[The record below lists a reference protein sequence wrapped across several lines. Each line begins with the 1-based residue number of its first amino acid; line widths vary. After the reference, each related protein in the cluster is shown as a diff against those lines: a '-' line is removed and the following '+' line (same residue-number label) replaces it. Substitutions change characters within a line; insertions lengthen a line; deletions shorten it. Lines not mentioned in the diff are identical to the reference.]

1 MLHVGTCAVAN
12 EGSGQGRESDG
23 TSNLSSRSASIH
35 YDSKCKRDSIA
46 FEPQGCSVNTN
57 KYQARRQRD
66 TSKPEVKIIPNPNSL
81 STSALPPNSSITSMQ
96 IAADMGVTGEA
107 GTGAYYPYIESGPP
121 DPNAIIRSKE
131 ISKRVVLNVGGVKHE
146 VLWRTLDR
154 MPHTRLGKLKL
165 CNTHESLMEICD
177 DYSIVHNEYF
187 FDRHP
192 RSFASILNFY
202 RTGKLHLVEEMCV
215 LSFSEDLEYWGI
227 DELYLESCCQHKYYQ
242 RKEHVYEEIRKEA
255 ESLRQRDEE
264 DFGSGKCSAWR
275 SKIWDL
281 LEKPTTS
288 MAARVVAIVSILFI
302 VLSTIALTLN
312 TMPQMQNKPGKDN
325 EQLDIVEAVCIGW
338 FTLEYLARFWASPNK
353 WKFFKGPLNI
363 IDLLAIM
370 PYFISLGLT
379 ESNKNTTEQFHNVR
393 RVVQIFRI
401 MRILRILKLARHSTG
416 LQSLGY
422 TLQRSYKEL
431 GLLLMFLA
439 ISILLFSSLAYFAEK
454 DVYKTKFISI
464 PETFWW
470 AAITMTTVGYGDIY
484 PTTVPGKIVGSVCC
498 ICGVLVIALPIPII
512 VNNFAE
518 FYKDQMRRE
527 KALKRRDALERAKRT
542 GSIVSF
548 HSINL
553 RDAFARSVDLLE
565 VSINGNRQ
573 SQRRDSCDGYSD
585 DGKGSGSPCV
595 TKSSTATLKAK
606 NESCDTKSLPGTQK
620 QGTSTATESTDDC
633 LERMASS
640 QPALNI
646 SQQEPVQYQPTADN
660 NNVTRCTIEM
670 KTIVRQNSNTS
681 TDTYNSC
688 LTQPPNSPLNK
699 SPASKANILC
709 SPTCKTLCGKISSNA
724 QHNLYINPMDDSD
737 SGMETINSE
746 LNDLTGICGKS
757 TFEKKDSE
765 QPLVV
770 NAFSDPP
777 ISQSNQVIQ
786 KLNEGFTTTWQ
797 LYPNPQQEDVRPE
810 IKPPSTV
817 PLGNPKRSSLK
828 RHKSETNEKH
838 PHFSD
843 IKERSYSSTDN
854 LHSECTSSKN
864 KSIKFRKAVSL
875 ASRLHSSPSTGRK
888 LANYHLIAN
897 PQSGTLDMVDRET
910 NTKTRSCSSS
920 PLFEQPP
927 TKKKSILKK
936 DDLQNNFRST
946 DKSTTNDDDVF
957 LPDNNVNFQ
966 QTHSNIFSELNQIP
980 VKDGNDNSG
989 KYLASPSSQ
998 ISTEF
1003 TGSQSIG
1010 DLEFSD
1016 SMANQHKLSNWQC
1029 DGQSCQN
1036 DTSPSDNL
1044 DVDESIL
1051 GSNSCDHSPS
1061 DMSFSSHNFNRLS
1074 PLDNENLDAK
1084 SNADQR
1090 DFIYSNSNQSTVVP
1104 IDALINNLSR
1114 QHSGDSDKDQYT
1126 SANASG

>member
-1 MLHVGTCAVAN
+1 MKHGDKAHTMLLENLKVISEHRRRSLAANENYRRMSTLSSPHHVGSTS
-12 EGSGQGRESDG
+12 SGQGRESDG

-288 MAARVVAIVSILFI
+288 MAARTLSEKIWAKLSQVVAIVSILFI

-646 SQQEPVQYQPTADN
+646 SQQTK
-660 NNVTRCTIEM
+660 R
-670 KTIVRQNSNTS
+670 
-681 TDTYNSC
+681 
-688 LTQPPNSPLNK
+688 
-699 SPASKANILC
+699 
-709 SPTCKTLCGKISSNA
+709 
-724 QHNLYINPMDDSD
+724 
-737 SGMETINSE
+737 
-746 LNDLTGICGKS
+746 
-757 TFEKKDSE
+757 
-765 QPLVV
+765 
-770 NAFSDPP
+770 FS
-777 ISQSNQVIQ
+777 
-786 KLNEGFTTTWQ
+786 FT
-797 LYPNPQQEDVRPE
+797 E
-810 IKPPSTV
+810 
-817 PLGNPKRSSLK
+817 
-828 RHKSETNEKH
+828 
-838 PHFSD
+838 
-843 IKERSYSSTDN
+843 
-854 LHSECTSSKN
+854 
-864 KSIKFRKAVSL
+864 
-875 ASRLHSSPSTGRK
+875 
-888 LANYHLIAN
+888 
-897 PQSGTLDMVDRET
+897 
-910 NTKTRSCSSS
+910 
-920 PLFEQPP
+920 
-927 TKKKSILKK
+927 
-936 DDLQNNFRST
+936 
-946 DKSTTNDDDVF
+946 
-957 LPDNNVNFQ
+957 
-966 QTHSNIFSELNQIP
+966 
-980 VKDGNDNSG
+980 
-989 KYLASPSSQ
+989 
-998 ISTEF
+998 
-1003 TGSQSIG
+1003 
-1010 DLEFSD
+1010 
-1016 SMANQHKLSNWQC
+1016 
-1029 DGQSCQN
+1029 
-1036 DTSPSDNL
+1036 
-1044 DVDESIL
+1044 
-1051 GSNSCDHSPS
+1051 
-1061 DMSFSSHNFNRLS
+1061 
-1074 PLDNENLDAK
+1074 
-1084 SNADQR
+1084 
-1090 DFIYSNSNQSTVVP
+1090 
-1104 IDALINNLSR
+1104 
-1114 QHSGDSDKDQYT
+1114 
-1126 SANASG
+1126 